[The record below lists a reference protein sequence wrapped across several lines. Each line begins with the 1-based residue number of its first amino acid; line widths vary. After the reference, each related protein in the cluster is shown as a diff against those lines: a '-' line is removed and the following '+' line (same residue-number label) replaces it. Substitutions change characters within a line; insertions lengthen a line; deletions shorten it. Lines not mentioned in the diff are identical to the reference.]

1 MLTTRGVIP
10 LSEERPVKISVYITP
25 EQRAKFKSV
34 CALRQQSM
42 NEVLVEF
49 IDNLITEP
57 EKFKSKA
64 QGEEQFIATS
74 IGEIDE
80 GEY

>member
-1 MLTTRGVIP
+1 M
-10 LSEERPVKISVYITP
+10 SEERPVKISVYITP